1 MPPSRSDLRMGLL
14 IARLRESGGLARESM
29 WGFAYEGV
37 ALVSTIVA
45 FTLLGRTLGPV
56 GYGDYASLYA
66 IVGPLGNL
74 AASGV
79 PLALLQHVVRDKTDV
94 ESVVRSC
101 LTLTIVFGSAL
112 TMLGVFVAALVV
124 PTLGL
129 STISAIILLE
139 FVSLP
144 VGSIAF
150 TAVQSISGYI
160 PATQLRLIPLL
171 VRLAVIVALS
181 ASGQLTVTSLGF
193 VYLGVSTVM
202 SLVALR
208 VVANRY
214 RISPWPGTPR
224 SRDMKTSMQYS
235 LGITGMSF
243 QNDGDKAVL
252 AAYGYRE
259 ETGLYAAAYRIV
271 QLGLLP
277 VGVLFGVSHQRFLQ
291 HHEGERNQHLRR
303 SVKFAAVT
311 AAYGL
316 VFACVVVVIAPVL
329 PRLVGEEFRG
339 SVEMVRWLSPLVL
352 LRSLALFPSNGL
364 MGLGKTFLR
373 SILLVVTAVVSMTL
387 YIVLVPI
394 MNWKGAVVGTM
405 VGEAL
410 LAVLAWYFLLR
421 YQRVDNDR
429 IDAGQQTTRDETA
442 LDDTALDLISEAVG
456 LPDDHRLAEDPRG
469 G

>member
-1 MPPSRSDLRMGLL
+1 MSGAGSPNGFGKLRSMLG
-14 IARLRESGGLARESM
+14 RLQESGGLARESM
-29 WGFAYEGV
+29 WGFTYEGV

-45 FTLLGRTLGPV
+45 FTLLGRTLGPI

-79 PLALLQHVVRDKTDV
+79 PLALMQHVVRDKADV

-101 LTLTIVFGSAL
+101 LTLTLIFGTAL
-112 TMLGVFVAALVV
+112 TVLGVVVASLVV

-129 STISAIILLE
+129 STTSAIILLE

-144 VGSIAF
+144 IGSIAF
-150 TAVQSISGYI
+150 TTVQSIAGYI
-160 PATQLRLIPLL
+160 PATQLRLIPL
-171 VRLAVIVALS
+171 VIRLAIIVVLS
-181 ASGQLTVTSLGF
+181 ATDRLTVASLGY
-193 VYLGVSTVM
+193 VYLVVSTVM
-202 SLVALR
+202 SLIALQM
-208 VVANRY
+208 VANRY
-214 RISPWPGTPR
+214 RFSPWPGTIR
-224 SRDMKTSMQYS
+224 SRDAKTSMQYS

-291 HHEGERNQHLRR
+291 HQEGERNQHLRR
-303 SVKFAAVT
+303 SIKFAAVT
-311 AAYGL
+311 ASYGL
-316 VFACVVVVIAPVL
+316 VFAGFVVLIAPVL
-329 PRLVGEEFRG
+329 PRLVGEDFRG

-364 MGLGKTFLR
+364 MGLGKTFMR
-373 SILLVVTAVVSMTL
+373 SILLVVTAVVSMVL

-394 MNWKGAVVGTM
+394 MNWRGAVLGTM
-405 VGEAL
+405 IGEAL

-421 YQRVDNDR
+421 YQRADNDR
-429 IDAGQQTTRDETA
+429 IDAVGRTA
-442 LDDTALDLISEAVG
+442 LEDTALDLVSEAAG
-456 LPDDHRLAEDPRG
+456 LPDDDRLAEDPRG